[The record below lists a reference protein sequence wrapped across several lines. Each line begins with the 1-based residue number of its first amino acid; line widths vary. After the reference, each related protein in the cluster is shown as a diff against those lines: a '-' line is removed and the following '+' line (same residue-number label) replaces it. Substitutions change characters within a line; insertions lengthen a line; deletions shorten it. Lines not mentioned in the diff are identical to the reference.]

1 MNSHLI
7 KVPFVDLT
15 WQNQPLQAKITEA
28 IQTVIDRGDF
38 VLGQAL
44 AEFETA
50 FAQACGVEYAV
61 GVASGT
67 AALALALQAYGIGAG
82 DEVLV
87 PANTFVATL
96 MGVIQAGAKPILV
109 DCHLDTALIDLA
121 AAAQRITPNT
131 RAILPVHLYGQM
143 VSPQQLEDFARSYNL
158 IIFEDAAQAH
168 LASREG
174 YRAGSV
180 GVAAGFSFYPS
191 KNLGAFGNGGMLV
204 SNDQAL
210 CEAEA
215 GVDIIGP
222 SDMMDGRVGYL
233 RMALDDSRFQNTM
246 IMSYTAKYASG
257 YYGPFREALDSAPKK
272 GDKKTYQMDPSNSTE
287 ALREAELDTAEGA
300 DILMVKPGLPYLDII
315 YRLKEMSTLPIAA
328 YNVSGEYAMVK
339 AAAQNGWIDN
349 DKVILETLTCFRRAG
364 ADIILTYFA
373 KEAARLLNK

>member
-1 MNSHLI
+1 MMLNR
-7 KVPFVDLT
+7 PRRNR
-15 WQNQPLQAKITEA
+15 QNEVIRSMVRETYLSPDHFIAPLF
-28 IQTVIDRGDF
+28 VIDGKNQNIPIKSMPGQSRLSIDEM
-38 VLGQAL
+38 VKEARELYSLGVKCVAL
-44 AEFETA
+44 FPAIDDKLKTPDAREA
-50 FAQACGVEYAV
+50 FNRDGLNA
-61 GVASGT
+61 
-67 AALALALQAYGIGAG
+67 
-82 DEVLV
+82 
-87 PANTFVATL
+87 
-96 MGVIQAGAKPILV
+96 
-109 DCHLDTALIDLA
+109 
-121 AAAQRITPNT
+121 
-131 RAILPVHLYGQM
+131 RAI
-143 VSPQQLEDFARSYNL
+143 
-158 IIFEDAAQAH
+158 
-168 LASREG
+168 
-174 YRAGSV
+174 RAVKESV
-180 GVAAGFSFYPS
+180 P
-191 KNLGAFGNGGMLV
+191 GMLV
-204 SNDQAL
+204 MGDIALDPYSSEGHDGLVDPKTGEILNDPTLEVLAKQAM

-222 SDMMDGRVGYL
+222 SDMMDGRVGYI
-233 RMALDDSRFQNTM
+233 RSALDESNFQNTL

-272 GDKKTYQMDPSNSTE
+272 GDKKTYQMDPANSTE